1 MRASSATRV
10 GCLMR
15 WRSTM
20 PSGRGFSRSG
30 PGGRL
35 PPKSS
40 KAPARRHRFRS
51 RGIHEEPSIAVGLRA
66 SLPRRFTGGMQA
78 HHTRST
84 EEINMQRTLFQHI
97 VPWALAA
104 VCLSTMTNTTTAG
117 SFLRGCAVHQ
127 MQILN
132 MIEHPQNTNAVSAER
147 LGNTMHTQIARIPD
161 QKLDALAE
169 AMRALT
175 GHGLFAEE
183 YDAILEAV
191 Q

>member
-1 MRASSATRV
+1 
-10 GCLMR
+10 
-15 WRSTM
+15 
-20 PSGRGFSRSG
+20 
-30 PGGRL
+30 
-35 PPKSS
+35 
-40 KAPARRHRFRS
+40 
-51 RGIHEEPSIAVGLRA
+51 
-66 SLPRRFTGGMQA
+66 MQA

-147 LGNTMHTQIARIPD
+147 LGNTMHTQTARISD

-169 AMRALT
+169 AMRAVT

-183 YDAILEAV
+183 YDAILEAAQDDPQLREKV
-191 Q
+191 IEHIMAPPKQP